1 MQASP
6 TATIRAPHTARVF
19 IPHAPD
25 KSNCDVVTDTTVGG
39 LQFAKAKDDVNLG
52 ARITSDLIR

>member
-6 TATIRAPHTARVF
+6 TATIRAPHIARVF

-25 KSNCDVVTDTTVGG
+25 KSNCDVVTDTTFGG
-39 LQFAKAKDDVNLG
+39 VQFAKASDDVILG
-52 ARITSDLIR
+52 LAKSHRT